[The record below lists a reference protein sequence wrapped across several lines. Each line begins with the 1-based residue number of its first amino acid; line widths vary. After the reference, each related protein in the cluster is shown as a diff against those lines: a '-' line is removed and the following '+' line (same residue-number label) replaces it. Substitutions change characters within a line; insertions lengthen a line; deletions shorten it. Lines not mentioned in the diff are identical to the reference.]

1 MKRKVG
7 QNNNSNS
14 GIGFKNFR
22 RFEDFPLL
30 EFGPI
35 TYMVGRNNAGKST
48 MVKALLLVMDYLHN
62 QLSDTFSFDNK
73 VLEDANIVT
82 FGRARNSH
90 SKSPDITFSLK
101 LSDYL
106 IDINVSGLDEKT
118 KVRVDNFKL
127 TDSVTGF
134 NLEVNYVRNQI
145 RIRKEKIKPDKGD
158 SLLPENI
165 RIDYELNRLKV
176 EQSLYT
182 NKASKEALKLADQ
195 INSLK
200 NKKQNFELDFNES
213 EEEYDFDLQY
223 AIEFD
228 KYDFLEDEDIFPEEY
243 SYPENDGAMHSEELE
258 LAHAGF
264 DYASM
269 FQEKYDLQPPKTE
282 DNELKELLSI
292 FLYQNNIAYKKYLD
306 KRQNDLDPSGLS
318 EENRDVI
325 ALYNQ
330 GNAVKSWIDEVTES
344 INSEKFYYLGANPA
358 KQSALFSL
366 RDKQNPLAQAIH
378 EFKQSGIEEGQK
390 EWRFVKDW
398 MSKFEVGE
406 DFEITFYAGEAYE
419 FYVKTGDKKNHL
431 ADKGMGS
438 LQAMVL
444 ILRVATLIRE
454 NAKKQNHIT
463 IILEEPELNLH
474 PALQSKLTDFL
485 LYIYDYYDIKFI
497 VETHSEYMIRKTQLL
512 GLEEDY
518 FSNDNMN
525 PNPFKIYYF
534 HKEEGPYEMKYTPQ
548 GKFEK
553 DFGNGFYDEASKMAM
568 EQIKL
573 IRKSN

>member
-1 MKRKVG
+1 V
-7 QNNNSNS
+7 SNS
-14 GIGFKNFR
+14 TTGIGFKNFR

-90 SKSPDITFSLK
+90 SKSPDINFSLK

-106 IDINVSGLDEKT
+106 IEINVSGLDEKT

-127 TDSVTGF
+127 SDSVSGF

-145 RIRKEKIKPDKGD
+145 RIRKEKINKEKEDK
-158 SLLPENI
+158 LNPEKLK
-165 RIDYELNRLKV
+165 IDYELNRLRE
-176 EQSLYT
+176 EQSFYP
-182 NKASKEALKLADQ
+182 NKASKESLKLADQ
-195 INSLK
+195 INSLYS
-200 NKKQNFELDFNES
+200 KKQNFELDFEESNE
-213 EEEYDFDLQY
+213 EFNFDLQY
-223 AIEFD
+223 AIKFD
-228 KYDFLEDEDIFPEEY
+228 KYDFLDDEEIFPEE
-243 SYPENDGAMHSEELE
+243 SDYPENDGALHSEELE
-258 LAHAGF
+258 LAHTGF
-264 DYASM
+264 DYESI

-282 DNELKELLSI
+282 ENELEELLSI
-292 FLYQNNIAYKKYLD
+292 FLYQNTLAYKKYLD
-306 KRQNDLDPSGLS
+306 KRQKALNPSGLS
-318 EENRDVI
+318 EVNRDVI
-325 ALYNQ
+325 ELYNQ
-330 GNAVKSWIDEVTES
+330 GNTVKYWIGEVIES
-344 INSEKFYYLGANPA
+344 INKEVFYYLGANPA

-398 MSKFEVGE
+398 MKNFEVGE

-454 NAKKQNHIT
+454 NVKNKKNIT

-474 PALQSKLTDFL
+474 PALQSKLTEFL
-485 LYIYDYYDIKFI
+485 HYVYNYYDIKFI

-518 FSNDNMN
+518 FSNQRIN
-525 PNPFKIYYF
+525 PNPFKVYYF
-534 HKEEGPYEMKYTPQ
+534 HKEEGPYEMRYTPQ